1 MTLSVA
7 VRPADGATSAAT
19 LTTLYATETGNAERV
34 ACDVAA
40 AAAGIGIDARP
51 VNMAEADPS
60 EMAALDRVLI
70 IASTYGDGEAPN
82 QADRWYAAL
91 MGADMPRLDGLHYAV
106 LALGD
111 RAYPDFCGF
120 GHKLDA
126 RLRELGA
133 TPLAEVAECDFDF
146 ADTAAAWTGDMLAR
160 LAPAAGREDHR
171 AGQIHRALAGSS
183 RERDAPF
190 AAAILEHRAMHGPGS
205 SLSTVHV
212 ELSLEGAGFAYE
224 PGDAMAVMPHND
236 PYVIEALLA
245 AARCPVD
252 DALAEEL
259 TLARDITTL
268 TQPMLAR
275 HARWSGS
282 AELAGIAADDART
295 RTYIAGRQLID
306 MLRDYPAALDADAL
320 LSLLRPLAPRS
331 YSIASSRA
339 AVGDRVDLLV
349 TRMAWR
355 DGQGEARLGVASNFI
370 IGRRGVGD
378 SLLLRHKPNS
388 HFHLPDDPATP
399 VVMIGPGTGI
409 APFRGFLQQRRAA
422 GAGGRNWLFFG
433 HRHVARDYFYRDEI
447 EAMERDGF
455 LKLDLAFSRDQAER
469 IYVQHRLYARRDE
482 LLAWIGEGAILYVCG
497 SIAMGHDVDVMLG
510 RIFAETGRDPVA
522 ALADLKQA
530 HRYRKDVY

>member
-7 VRPADGATSAAT
+7 VGPADGVASSAT

-34 ACDVAA
+34 ACDIAA

-91 MGADMPRLDGLHYAV
+91 AAADMPRLDGLHYAV

-160 LAPAAGREDHR
+160 LAPADGEDHR
-171 AGQIHRALAGSS
+171 AEDIHRALTGSS

-190 AAAILEHRAMHGPGS
+190 AATILGHRAMHGPGS
-205 SLSTVHV
+205 CLSTAHV

-224 PGDAMAVMPHND
+224 PGDAVAVMPHND

-245 AARCPVD
+245 AARCTVD
-252 DALAEEL
+252 DALADEL

-275 HARWSGS
+275 YAGWSGS
-282 AELAGIAADDART
+282 AELTDIAADEARA
-295 RTYIAGRQLID
+295 RDYIAGRQLID
-306 MLRDYPAALDADAL
+306 LLRDYPTPLDADAL
-320 LSLLRPLAPRS
+320 LALLRPLAPRS

-339 AVGDRVDLLV
+339 AVGDRLDLLV
-349 TRMAWR
+349 TRMSWR
-355 DGQGEARLGVASNFI
+355 DGEGETRLGVASNFI

-378 SLLLRHKPNS
+378 SLLLQHKPNS
-388 HFHLPDDPATP
+388 HFHLPDGPATP
-399 VVMIGPGTGI
+399 LVMIGPGTGI

-433 HRHVARDYFYRDEI
+433 HRHGSQDYFYRDEL

-469 IYVQHRLYARRDE
+469 IYVQHRLYERRDE
-482 LLAWIGEGAILYVCG
+482 LLAWIDEGAVLYVCG
-497 SIAMGHDVDVMLG
+497 SIAMGHDVDAMLG
-510 RIFAETGRDPVA
+510 RIFAEAGRDPVA
-522 ALADLKQA
+522 TLAGLKQA